1 MTQIIPETP
10 PDYDKTR
17 IIERPNGFYWQS
29 KVGGKEFGP
38 FASLIEA
45 VQDMQYKEE
54 DGAETGITVEEAEA
68 SLGIAEWINPET
80 GEPGEDGAPRLEEH

>member
-1 MTQIIPETP
+1 MTQLIPETP

>member
-54 DGAETGITVEEAEA
+54 DGTETGITVEEAEA

>member
-1 MTQIIPETP
+1 MTQLIPETP

-17 IIERPNGFYWQS
+17 VIERPNGFYWQA
-29 KVGGKEFGP
+29 KAGGKEFGP
-38 FASLIEA
+38 FVSLIEA
-45 VQDMQYKEE
+45 IQDMQYKEE

-80 GEPGEDGAPRLEEH
+80 GEPGEEGAPRLEEH